1 MEKDALCATKDTCLL
16 EDIRFRQRCFLIQ
29 FRERSQLC
37 FGFKVA
43 YSDGLVS
50 RLVKDRK
57 NRTPVGI
64 VVKGWLILG
73 KEAPEVMTW
82 YDGTRYCANIKVS
95 GKGCQLCPED
105 LRYFLVKYDGE
116 INSLLCDLGFEPFDN
131 NEFYFCQET
140 AGNYR
145 DEAEVFCQSKGW
157 NYRTAKSNARRVRP
171 MVRLFQ
177 E

>member
-1 MEKDALCATKDTCLL
+1 MEKDALCACKDDIAL
-16 EDIRFRQRCFLIQ
+16 ENVRFRQRRFLIG
-29 FRERSQLC
+29 FRELFQLC
-37 FGFKVA
+37 FDFRVA

-50 RLVKDRK
+50 HLVKDRK

-73 KEAPEVMTW
+73 KEAPRPMTW
-82 YDGTRYCANIKVS
+82 EDGLKYCANVKVN

-105 LRYFLVKYDGE
+105 LRYDLVAYDGE

-140 AGNYR
+140 DSDRRKMASS
-145 DEAEVFCQSKGW
+145 FCQRQGW
-157 NYRTAKSNARRVRP
+157 SYRSDKDELHRVRP
-171 MVRLFQ
+171 MIKLF
-177 E
+177 EK

>member
-1 MEKDALCATKDTCLL
+1 MEKDALCACKDDVAL
-16 EDIRFRQRCFLIQ
+16 ENVRFWQRRFLIG

-37 FGFKVA
+37 FDFRVA

-50 RLVKDRK
+50 RLVEDRK

-64 VVKGWLILG
+64 VVKGWLVLG
-73 KEAPEVMTW
+73 KEAPKLMTW
-82 YDGTRYCANIKVS
+82 DEGLKYCANVKVN

-105 LRYFLVKYDGE
+105 LCYCLVEWDGE

-140 AGNYR
+140 DSGRREMASS
-145 DEAEVFCQSKGW
+145 FCQRQGW
-157 NYRTAKSNARRVRP
+157 NYCSDKDEPHRVRP
-171 MVRLFQ
+171 MIKLF
-177 E
+177 EK

>member
-1 MEKDALCATKDTCLL
+1 MEKDALCACKDDIAL
-16 EDIRFRQRCFLIQ
+16 ENVRFRQRRFLIR
-29 FRERSQLC
+29 FRELFQLC
-37 FGFKVA
+37 FDFKVA

-50 RLVKDRK
+50 HLVKDRK

-73 KEAPEVMTW
+73 KEAPRPMTW
-82 YDGTRYCANIKVS
+82 EDGLKYCANVKVN

-105 LRYFLVKYDGE
+105 LRYDLVEWDGK

-140 AGNYR
+140 MSNYR
-145 DEAEVFCQSKGW
+145 EEASSFCQRRGW
-157 NYRTAKSNARRVRP
+157 NYRTKKDSLARVRP

-177 E
+177 A

>member
-1 MEKDALCATKDTCLL
+1 MEKDALCACKDDVAL
-16 EDIRFRQRCFLIQ
+16 ENVWFWQRRFLIR

-37 FGFKVA
+37 FDFRVA

-50 RLVKDRK
+50 RLVEDRK

-64 VVKGWLILG
+64 VVKGWLVLG
-73 KEAPEVMTW
+73 KEAPRLMTW
-82 YDGTRYCANIKVS
+82 DEGLKYCANVKVN

-105 LRYFLVKYDGE
+105 LRYEMVEWDGK
-116 INSLLCDLGFEPFDN
+116 INSLLCDLGFEPFDD

-140 AGNYR
+140 VSNHREMASS
-145 DEAEVFCQSKGW
+145 FCQRRGW
-157 NYRTAKSNARRVRP
+157 NYRTTKDSLARVRP

-177 E
+177 A